1 MLLLVTIV
9 KSLVELS
16 MMFIAGRFLLGL
28 LAGAQRQRNVFWQL
42 LDSAARPAFWLA
54 RRISPRQILD
64 RHIPLAAFC
73 ALLSAWVLVAIFKI
87 ELCLG
92 AGVAACP

>member
-9 KSLVELS
+9 KSLIELS
-16 MMFIAGRFLLGL
+16 MTFIAGRFLLGL